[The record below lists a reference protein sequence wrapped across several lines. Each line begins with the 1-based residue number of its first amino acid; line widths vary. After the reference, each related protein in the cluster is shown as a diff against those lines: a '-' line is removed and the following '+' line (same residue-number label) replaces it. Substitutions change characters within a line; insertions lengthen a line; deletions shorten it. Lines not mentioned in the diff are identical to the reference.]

1 MHSLLLIAIAAIAP
15 SAGEGMPFP
24 LNPGDC
30 AGGIL
35 GAELTPDHD
44 AIAALWER
52 ESVRLVGTPLPDGR
66 QADLLLRRVTAEAP
80 RELRVNGAPAPS
92 TLSASALSIWSGSI
106 AGESDSQVWLAF
118 SLFGSR
124 GWIRTRGELFHL
136 LAAAPGGDWSRC
148 TGYLV
153 SEEDLLATGAGLGA
167 FCGADPRSLH
177 DASRTLVTPPGDS
190 LPMGSGV
197 PLLCD
202 MAVETD
208 WQYYSLFGDLTA
220 AEAYAVMLFAA
231 TADRF
236 SYQLDVFLRMPY
248 LGLWDTPNDPWVTG
262 DNGGSSCEMLGE
274 FQGAWAGNIPANAHL
289 AHFVSGANLGGG
301 CAYLDVLCNT
311 TYGFSASGNLDGN
324 MPFPVKQG
332 PYTWDFMVFAHET
345 GHNFGSP
352 HTHDYCPPLDQCT
365 APGPCHNDQIC
376 TDVGTIMSYC
386 HLCSGGMNNITTMYH
401 PTAAAL
407 MRSRSESSCLP
418 TACDIGVSFCSAS
431 PNSSG
436 APAVIDFYGTTSV
449 GASDLV
455 LAVWNAPPQQFGLFF
470 YGPQRVDLPFG
481 DGVRCVGGGSVGL
494 FRFNP
499 PQLTDGF
506 GDLERP
512 VDFTVP
518 PAGSGPG
525 ALLPGGAWH
534 FQFWYRDPLGPGGS
548 GFNFSDGLTL
558 LFCP

>member
-177 DASRTLVTPPGDS
+177 DAT
-190 LPMGSGV
+190 
-197 PLLCD
+197 
-202 MAVETD
+202 
-208 WQYYSLFGDLTA
+208 
-220 AEAYAVMLFAA
+220 
-231 TADRF
+231 
-236 SYQLDVFLRMPY
+236 
-248 LGLWDTPNDPWVTG
+248 
-262 DNGGSSCEMLGE
+262 
-274 FQGAWAGNIPANAHL
+274 
-289 AHFVSGANLGGG
+289 
-301 CAYLDVLCNT
+301 
-311 TYGFSASGNLDGN
+311 
-324 MPFPVKQG
+324 
-332 PYTWDFMVFAHET
+332 
-345 GHNFGSP
+345 
-352 HTHDYCPPLDQCT
+352 
-365 APGPCHNDQIC
+365 PGPRHQ
-376 TDVGTIMSYC
+376 
-386 HLCSGGMNNITTMYH
+386 
-401 PTAAAL
+401 A
-407 MRSRSESSCLP
+407 R
-418 TACDIGVSFCSAS
+418 
-431 PNSSG
+431 
-436 APAVIDFYGTTSV
+436 
-449 GASDLV
+449 
-455 LAVWNAPPQQFGLFF
+455 GL
-470 YGPQRVDLPFG
+470 
-481 DGVRCVGGGSVGL
+481 
-494 FRFNP
+494 
-499 PQLTDGF
+499 
-506 GDLERP
+506 
-512 VDFTVP
+512 
-518 PAGSGPG
+518 
-525 ALLPGGAWH
+525 
-534 FQFWYRDPLGPGGS
+534 
-548 GFNFSDGLTL
+548 
-558 LFCP
+558 